1 MDASEGNVMREE
13 ITPET
18 HVRPSSVALWTGILA
33 APIAW
38 AVDLQAKYALLQY
51 VCRNHATWILWAIT
65 IVALLIT
72 AFGAFNAWR
81 GLVLAGDDRRVQF
94 MAYGGLAISAMFA
107 LSIIAAAIPD
117 IFLKAC
123 D

>member
-1 MDASEGNVMREE
+1 MR
-13 ITPET
+13 PG
-18 HVRPSSVALWTGILA
+18 SVALWTGILA

-38 AVDLQAKYALLQY
+38 AADIQAKYALLQY

-72 AFGAFNAWR
+72 AFGAWMSSV
-81 GLVLAGDDRRVQF
+81 GAGFSRLEPVPTRVQF

-107 LSIIAAAIPD
+107 LSIIAAAVPD
-117 IFLKAC
+117 FFLKAC